1 VANGGFVGAGG
12 ASVAVPLSR
21 RRVPM
26 NMSPHTRVTPF
37 AELWI
42 AVGGQL
48 QPG

>member
-1 VANGGFVGAGG
+1 VENGGFVGVGG

-21 RRVPM
+21 CHVPM
-26 NMSPHTRVTPF
+26 NASPCTCVTPF